1 MKKNFTLIELLVV
14 IAIIAILAS
23 MLLPALNKAR
33 DQAQNTKCAAS
44 LKQLAMGFIMYA
56 DAHKGI
62 IKINNWPKNTEF
74 RAMFPAYDAT
84 ALEMYPAGLV
94 CPKARGA
101 IMSYGGK
108 YNMNLSYGI
117 NAYGHLGRA
126 DYSFATLTGDYA
138 ANQYAMSK
146 VVNTSRKVLLMDGL
160 DWWLNPSSTLA
171 AYEANGEVSKT
182 MQTAW
187 RHGNDAANLAFF
199 DGHVESRTYPS
210 VSYNYTPNKSNWC
223 AYIK

>member
-23 MLLPALNKAR
+23 MLLPALNQAR
-33 DQAQNTKCAAS
+33 DRAQTTKCSAA
-44 LKQLAMGFIMYA
+44 LKQLSMSLIMYS

-62 IKINNWPKNTEF
+62 IKINNWQKNSEY
-74 RAMFPAYDAT
+74 RSMFPAYDT
-84 ALEMYPAGLV
+84 ASPEMYPSGLI

-101 IMSYGGK
+101 IMNYGGK
-108 YNMNLSYGI
+108 FNINLSYGI

-126 DYSFATLTGDYA
+126 DYSFATLTGDYT

-146 VVNTSRKVLLMDGL
+146 VVNPSRKVLLMDGL
-160 DWWLNPSSTLA
+160 DWWLNPTSTLA

-187 RHGNDAANLAFF
+187 RHSDAANLAFF
-199 DGHVESRTYPS
+199 DGHVESRKYPS
-210 VSYNYTPNKSNWC
+210 ISYNFAPNKSYWC
-223 AYIK
+223 TYVK